1 MSTQSPLLLPQKENI
16 FVNPLS
22 QMHHLIIKNT
32 LILTL
37 WKVSGRALDC
47 KEFQAKH
54 PDLYQHLGGQ
64 ARFQITIR
72 SGESLLA
79 GVIKNN

>member
-1 MSTQSPLLLPQKENI
+1 M
-16 FVNPLS
+16 NPLS

-47 KEFQAKH
+47 KQFQAKL
-54 PDLYQHLGGQ
+54 PNLYQNLGGQ
-64 ARFQITIR
+64 ARFHITIR

-79 GVIKNN
+79 GVVKNKLIHFVAL